1 MPRTAP
7 KRFSSS
13 LTAACLL
20 QLLLCA
26 TVPAASAASLAIHVH
41 KKDGKP
47 LVGAVLTVTAETPH
61 LPPAPATHAVVD
73 QVDLAFVPDVIVIPV
88 GSTISFPNTDAVSH
102 QVYSFSS
109 ARRFQL
115 PLYRGKPYPPVT
127 FDQPG
132 LVTLGCNI
140 HDNMLAY
147 VIVTD
152 APFFGRTDAKGDW
165 VAENLPNGTYHV
177 TLWHPLLSE
186 SGASV
191 ERTVQIDGAARTDLA
206 MRLSR
211 ALKPAPITTRPHSW
225 DY

>member
-7 KRFSSS
+7 KRSSS
-13 LTAACLL
+13 SSTAVCLL

-26 TVPAASAASLAIHVH
+26 TVPVASAASLAIHVQ
-41 KKDGKP
+41 KKDGEP
-47 LVGAVLTVTAETPH
+47 LTGAVLTVTADAPR
-61 LPPAPATHAVVD
+61 LPPAPPIHAIVD

-88 GSTISFPNTDAVSH
+88 GSTISFPNSDAVSH

-127 FDQPG
+127 FDQAG
-132 LVTLGCNI
+132 VVTLGCNI

-147 VIVTD
+147 VVVTD
-152 APFFGRTDAKGDW
+152 ASFFGRTDAKGDW
-165 VAENLPNGTYHV
+165 VADSLPNGTYHV
-177 TLWHPLLSE
+177 RVWHPLLSE

-191 ERTVQIDGAARTDLA
+191 EQAVQIDGAERTDLS
-206 MRLSR
+206 MRLSH